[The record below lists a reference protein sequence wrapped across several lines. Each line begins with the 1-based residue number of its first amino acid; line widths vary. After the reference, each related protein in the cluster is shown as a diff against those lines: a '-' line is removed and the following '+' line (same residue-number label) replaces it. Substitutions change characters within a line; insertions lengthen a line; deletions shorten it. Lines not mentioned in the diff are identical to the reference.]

1 MTQTTSLSKIVNV
14 FKTAQKLAPDKE
26 VYLIFDG
33 ERLDPDI
40 SVADADFSDMDYI
53 DVQVK

>member
-1 MTQTTSLSKIVNV
+1 MNA
-14 FKTAQKLAPDKE
+14 FRTAQELGPESE

-33 ERLDPDI
+33 ERLDPGTT
-40 SVADADFSDMDYI
+40 VADSDFSDMDYI